1 MSKKITHEGIIDLNG
16 FEIPCYVLEDGTR
29 VLSGRGMQDALNM
42 VDIVPEGKQNA
53 GTRLTRYLDQ
63 KSLKPFIF
71 KGKDVDHFKP
81 IVCYK
86 GDTKINGF
94 EATILSDICDGFL
107 EARKHIELSK
117 RQQIIAEQ
125 AEILIRAFA
134 RVGIIALVDEA
145 TGYQE
150 VREKDALKQF
160 LQKFLLEERGKWV
173 KTFPDEFFE
182 MIFKMKGW
190 TWSYASAKKPSV
202 VGHYINDFVY
212 SRIAP
217 QILKELR
224 ERIRHIQAAGRQSI
238 ISF

>member
-42 VDIVPEGKQNA
+42 VDIVPEGKQNV

-160 LQKFLLEERGKWV
+160 LQKLVNGLKHFLMN
-173 KTFPDEFFE
+173 F
-182 MIFKMKGW
+182 
-190 TWSYASAKKPSV
+190 
-202 VGHYINDFVY
+202 
-212 SRIAP
+212 
-217 QILKELR
+217 LK
-224 ERIRHIQAAGRQSI
+224 
-238 ISF
+238 